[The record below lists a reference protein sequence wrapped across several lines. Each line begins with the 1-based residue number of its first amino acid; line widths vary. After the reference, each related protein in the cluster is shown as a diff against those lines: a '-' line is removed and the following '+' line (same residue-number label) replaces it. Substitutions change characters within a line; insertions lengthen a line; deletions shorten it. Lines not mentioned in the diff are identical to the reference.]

1 MSAKLHETRI
11 GQQFLEGTR
20 ASLGRIARSLE
31 TIGKELTLLRY
42 LAEDNLPG
50 VDTAKTDY
58 VILKEKLGVNLYRSE
73 ADKDNDE
80 P

>member
-1 MSAKLHETRI
+1 LPAKLHETRI
-11 GQQFLEGTR
+11 GQQFLDGTR
-20 ASLGRIARSLE
+20 DSLGRIARSLE
-31 TIGKELTLLRY
+31 AISKELTLIRY

-58 VILKEKLGVNLYRSE
+58 VILKDRLGVSIHRSKASE
-73 ADKDNDE
+73 GEDE